1 MKCFLTIIFL
11 ALIAIT
17 VSCEKEQEVAPLPPE
32 AKIQINVPDEPYP
45 GTRTKVITYDVQSD
59 RNIFYEFY
67 SSTKRV
73 GRCSPHKL
81 EQKYK
86 AYEVMTI
93 WFSPPSIE
101 RGAFYILKKPSG
113 EWISDGFGGVEVYD
127 DPEGFPRYR
136 YSKRVLKK
144 IKLWYERNVPAEAR
158 KR

>member
-1 MKCFLTIIFL
+1 M
-11 ALIAIT
+11 
-17 VSCEKEQEVAPLPPE
+17 
-32 AKIQINVPDEPYP
+32 
-45 GTRTKVITYDVQSD
+45 ITYDVQSD

-73 GRCSPHKL
+73 GGCSPQKL

-86 AYEVMTI
+86 AYKVMTI
-93 WFSPPSIE
+93 SFSEPSIE
-101 RGAFYILKKPSG
+101 CRAFYILKKPSG

-144 IKLWYERNVPAEAR
+144 IKLWYEQKVPRENR
-158 KR
+158 RR

>member
-1 MKCFLTIIFL
+1 M
-11 ALIAIT
+11 
-17 VSCEKEQEVAPLPPE
+17 
-32 AKIQINVPDEPYP
+32 IQINVPDEPHP
-45 GTRTKVITYDVQSD
+45 GMRTKVITYDVKTD
-59 RNIFYEFY
+59 RKIFYEFY

-73 GRCSPHKL
+73 GRCSPQKL

-93 WFSPPSIE
+93 SFSEPSIE

-144 IKLWYERNVPAEAR
+144 IKLWYEQNVPLEAR